1 MQALQTLQHS
11 LCGCTTIDG
20 SIIIDFSAAAA
31 TPDSTSA
38 QLTASNF
45 SFLEQVQEVTG
56 YLELKGVRV
65 ADKLSLPSLTVIH
78 GRELKNG
85 RALVIDSVV
94 APAGVTFPM
103 LSEIVTGDAY
113 FNGVSG
119 VCGYANVDWSDILS
133 NGTLQEGNTSAC
145 VQGVWGGGVRVR
157 CGVGGGV
164 VCGQL
169 CVEVWVA
176 CGIMSRCLRLL
187 LVCL

>member
-1 MQALQTLQHS
+1 M
-11 LCGCTTIDG
+11 
-20 SIIIDFSAAAA
+20 
-31 TPDSTSA
+31 
-38 QLTASNF
+38 
-45 SFLEQVQEVTG
+45 
-56 YLELKGVRV
+56 KGVRV

-103 LSEIVTGDAY
+103 LAEIVTGDAY
-113 FNGVSG
+113 FSGVSG
-119 VCGYANVDWSDILS
+119 VCSYANVDWSDILS

-145 VQGVWGGGVRVR
+145 VQGVWGGGGEWGGGVRVR